1 MLPYTFET
9 DMVNTVRK
17 NMQLKLKEQLEAQI
31 ERLTTALRQEKDR
44 LDHYQTEVSRSQLN
58 IDATEIQINTAVAR
72 LLKLQEGMH

>member
-31 ERLTTALRQEKDR
+31 ERLTTGLRQEKDR
-44 LDHYQTEVSRSQLN
+44 LEYYQKEVARSQLN

-72 LLKLQEGMH
+72 LLKLQEGMN